1 MNIRHFAAWAL
12 VLTLAA
18 CDGPESVPG
27 TVSNSTALDS
37 QIDASAQL
45 NQDSARNNLDKARN
59 VSFDISA
66 GLQGGVN
73 NVRAFSRLTSDLLPP
88 MLAVANS
95 LGGNTST
102 DQDTTQLKADFQ
114 ELFAD
119 VMNQALQG
127 INTNLSIYQG
137 QIESAQTIDV
147 TGASSVKA
155 LPELTTL
162 FQETTYAERFAAQL
176 AQFSGL
182 LTNGTSV
189 LNAIRNQQNVV
200 INGVLQL
207 SQKTNDPG
215 ALQTAYQTLVQSL
228 TRTELLSQLA
238 QLAQRAYGE
247 SNVALRSTQLTP
259 TQTDPN
265 QVQMVVRED
274 STHYRLI
281 RLNQQSQLS
290 NELLVDTRG
299 LSASDLLNASNVVVI
314 SQPQP

>member
-1 MNIRHFAAWAL
+1 MKIRHFAALAL
-12 VLTLAA
+12 VLALTA

-59 VSFDISA
+59 VSFEISA

-73 NVRAFSRLTSDLLPP
+73 NAKAFSRLTTDLLPP

-95 LGGNTST
+95 LSGNTAT

-137 QIESAQTIDV
+137 QIESAQIID
-147 TGASSVKA
+147 TGRSTAVQA
-155 LPELTTL
+155 LPDLTAL
-162 FQETTYAERFAAQL
+162 FQETTYAEKFAAQL

-182 LTNGTSV
+182 LTNGTTV
-189 LNAIRNQQNVV
+189 LGAIRNQQNVV

-207 SQKTNDPG
+207 SQKTNNQG
-215 ALQTAYQTLVQSL
+215 VLQTAYQTLVQSL

-247 SNVALRSTQLTP
+247 TNVALRSTQLTP

-274 STHYRLI
+274 STHYRVI
-281 RLNQQSQLS
+281 RLNQNQLS

-299 LSASDLLNASNVVVI
+299 LSASDLLSASNVVVI
-314 SQPQP
+314 SQPQS